1 MLTPSPYAW
10 VSQYFIGFFFAYGVY
25 LPFWSLWFEKQ
36 GISPADIGLLVGL
49 GLATRCVA
57 NLTLTPRLHRVEN
70 LLPALRYLS
79 LLALL
84 FVGCHFLVGSNFW
97 LMALVTILFN
107 SCCGPIVPVSD
118 AVVNY
123 YARLKMLDYG
133 QTRLWGSIA
142 FILGSTAVGYL
153 ITAYGSDVILYTA
166 IFGLFISF
174 VLAMRYVN
182 PMPMTKSQYSQERPR
197 LSVLLSDRA
206 TVKFLCLVALIQG
219 SHAAYYGFSAI
230 YWQASGIS
238 AEMIGYLWSLGV
250 AAEIAIFALS
260 KRLFAGWSIRSLFIM
275 AAFGVILRWGMTAM
289 STAMWVLVLV
299 QLLHGITFAVAHIA
313 AIQYIQHAAENKVVV
328 LQALYNAIPLG
339 GFIALMTILSG
350 RLYEVWGGNVFWLMA
365 AMGALALMIKLEPQR
380 KGDSIIDL
388 SKPSQGA
395 DNPTSVTGIKD

>member
-1 MLTPSPYAW
+1 MLTPSPYGW
-10 VSQYFIGFFFAYGVY
+10 ISQYFIGFFFAYGVY

-36 GISPADIGLLVGL
+36 GVSPADIGLLVGL
-49 GLATRCVA
+49 GLVTRCVA
-57 NLTLTPRLHRVEN
+57 NLTLTPRLHKVEH
-70 LLPALRYLS
+70 LLPALRCFS
-79 LLALL
+79 VLALI
-84 FVGCHFLVGSNFW
+84 FVGCHFLVGGNFW
-97 LMALVTILFN
+97 LMAVVTILFN

-118 AVVNY
+118 AVANY

-153 ITAYGSDVILYTA
+153 ITAYGTDMILYTA
-166 IFGLFISF
+166 MFGLLVSF
-174 VLAMRYVN
+174 VLAMRLVN
-182 PMPMTKSQYSQERPR
+182 PMPVTESQHFQQRPSL
-197 LSVLLSDRA
+197 LSLLSDRA

-238 AEMIGYLWSLGV
+238 AEVIGYLWSLGV
-250 AAEIAIFALS
+250 AAEVAIFALS

-299 QLLHGITFAVAHIA
+299 QLLHGVTFAVAHIA
-313 AIQYIQHAAENKVVV
+313 AIQYIQRAAENKVVV

-350 RLYEVWGGNVFWLMA
+350 RLYESWGGNVFWLMA
-365 AMGALALMIKLEPQR
+365 AMGGLALMIKLEPQR
-380 KGDSIIDL
+380 KDYSIVDL
-388 SKPSQGA
+388 SKPSQGT
-395 DNPTSVTGIKD
+395 DNPTSVTSIKD